1 MTGNRGFR
9 HPGPADLE
17 RFLSGE
23 MSVSEVAP
31 VVAHLVAGC
40 PHCSELMAPMAA
52 VVFAKGAPPESAA
65 GEGEEYDFPLFR
77 AFATARRYA
86 ETVTRERQ
94 ESKGAPAIREV
105 PPPAPLSSRERR
117 VRDELRCQ
125 TLLER
130 SRSLRHSDPEGM
142 VMAASLAVS
151 LAQQISQEHTRN
163 QAELADLQARAWA
176 ELGNAH
182 RVADDLAA
190 SEADLARALACSE
203 RGTGDPRLLALLM
216 DLTASLYIDQRRF
229 GEAVQLLDC
238 IQAIFRSSGE
248 THHAGRA
255 LISKGIATGYALE
268 TDEAVRLL
276 GHGLLLIDAARDP
289 KLVLAGVHSL
299 LYFLVDGGRLAEAS
313 RLLALSRPLY
323 VAQGE
328 KLEELKARWLEGLIT
343 AGLGDDANA
352 EKAFSEV
359 RTGFADAELPYDA
372 ALVSLALAEVWLRA
386 GRTQEI
392 KALVDETLA
401 IFRARQ
407 IRREAIAALLM
418 LREALE
424 QEGATV
430 SLLRTVASELE
441 RLEREPMRRV
451 RIEPR

>member
-1 MTGNRGFR
+1 
-9 HPGPADLE
+9 
-17 RFLSGE
+17 
-23 MSVSEVAP
+23 
-31 VVAHLVAGC
+31 
-40 PHCSELMAPMAA
+40 
-52 VVFAKGAPPESAA
+52 
-65 GEGEEYDFPLFR
+65 
-77 AFATARRYA
+77 
-86 ETVTRERQ
+86 
-94 ESKGAPAIREV
+94 
-105 PPPAPLSSRERR
+105 
-117 VRDELRCQ
+117 
-125 TLLER
+125 
-130 SRSLRHSDPEGM
+130 
-142 VMAASLAVS
+142 MAASLAVS

-163 QAELADLQARAWA
+163 RAELADLQARAWA

-182 RVADDLAA
+182 RVADDLTTA
-190 SEADLARALACSE
+190 EADLARALECAE
-203 RGTGDPRLLALLM
+203 EGTGDPRLLALLM

-229 GEAVQLLDC
+229 AEAVQLLDC
-238 IQAIFRSSGE
+238 IHAIFRSLGE

-255 LISKGIATGYALE
+255 LISKGIATGYALA

-313 RLLALSRPLY
+313 RLLVLSRPLY

-328 KLEELKARWLEGLIT
+328 KLEELKARWLEGLIA
-343 AGLGDDANA
+343 AGLGDDTNA
-352 EKAFSEV
+352 EKAFGEV
-359 RTGFADAELPYDA
+359 RTGFAEAELPYDA

-386 GRTQEI
+386 GRTHEI
-392 KALVDETLA
+392 KVLVDEMLA